1 MFSASSRNDNIERL
15 ITEVVDADASA
26 VKKKLETIM

>member
-15 ITEVVDADASA
+15 INEVVDADASA